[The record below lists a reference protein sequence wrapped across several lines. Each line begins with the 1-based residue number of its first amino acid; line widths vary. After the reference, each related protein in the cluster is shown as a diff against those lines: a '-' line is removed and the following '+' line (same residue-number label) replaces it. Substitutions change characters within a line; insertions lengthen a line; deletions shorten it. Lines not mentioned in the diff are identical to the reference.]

1 MLQEKKLYVYRAS
14 SILAAEGVSLQTHV
28 MYLSTKHI
36 ILEVNEEEARQLASA
51 EPKAQEENRKAD
63 EEKVDQ
69 VAEEGWP
76 KDPERRKPSNFR
88 QESPPLIFPPRM
100 RAKLPGGYLVD
111 VPFEASKLPLDVAVF
126 NSTRGLKSAEQR
138 WASATGDPNS
148 DLTPA
153 PVRDT

>member
-1 MLQEKKLYVYRAS
+1 MLQEKKLYVFYAS
-14 SILAAEGVSLQTHV
+14 LNLVAEAVLVQSHV

-36 ILEVNEEEARQLASA
+36 ILDVNEEEARQVALV
-51 EPKAQEENRKAD
+51 ELKTQEEDSKVD
-63 EEKVDQ
+63 EEKIAQ

-76 KDPERRKPSNFR
+76 REPERRKPSNFR

-100 RAKLPGGYLVD
+100 RGKLPGGYSVD

-138 WASATGDPNS
+138 
-148 DLTPA
+148 
-153 PVRDT
+153 